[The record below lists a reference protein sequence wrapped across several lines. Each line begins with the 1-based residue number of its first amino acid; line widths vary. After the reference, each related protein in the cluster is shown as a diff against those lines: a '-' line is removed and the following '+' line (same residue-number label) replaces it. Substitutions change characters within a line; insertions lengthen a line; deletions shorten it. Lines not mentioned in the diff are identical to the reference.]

1 MLYGEITERIL
12 RSFYR
17 VYNRLGYGF
26 LERVYENALSIACCD
41 ERLDVKRQV
50 KIDVFFEGSRVGTYQ
65 ADLIINDVVIVEIK
79 AAESLRPEHEAQLTN
94 YLRATSCEV
103 GLLLNFGKSPETRRK
118 LFTNDRKI
126 RLGTLPQ
133 TIDTA

>member
-26 LERVYENALSIACCD
+26 LERVYENALSIACRD

-126 RLGTLPQ
+126 RLGTLPR